1 MATGRW
7 SINLLLARVKPLVA
21 AYRWCGYKVRTM
33 SRIAPSSIDS
43 VRELEL
49 PDLAATEA
57 LARRLASV
65 VRVGDVIAVSGGLGA
80 GKTAFARAFIRARAA
95 ASPALEVPSPTFTLV
110 QLYELPG
117 APVWHFDLYRLVA
130 ADEAWE
136 LGLEEALAEAI
147 TLIEWPERLGSLL
160 PVERLDVALL
170 PGRSPNSRR
179 VRIEGHGERGRQ
191 LAEAIADA

>member
-1 MATGRW
+1 
-7 SINLLLARVKPLVA
+7 
-21 AYRWCGYKVRTM
+21 
-33 SRIAPSSIDS
+33 
-43 VRELEL
+43 
-49 PDLAATEA
+49 
-57 LARRLASV
+57 
-65 VRVGDVIAVSGGLGA
+65 
-80 GKTAFARAFIRARAA
+80 
-95 ASPALEVPSPTFTLV
+95 
-110 QLYELPG
+110 
-117 APVWHFDLYRLVA
+117 VWHFDLYRLVA

-179 VRIEGHGERGRQ
+179 VRIEGHGQRGRQ